1 MAHLPWTRWHVAGLV
16 RRWLPDV
23 RGRDRLLTLVGGS
36 ELPAA
41 LQEGDTRVCFGPG
54 LQATVPIGADGSF
67 VDVFFAAYEDPV
79 LVPILEAVL
88 APGACFYDIGANIG
102 LYSLWASRLVGAA
115 GTVVAFEPVP
125 HTRGWLETLVAENG
139 AAVSILPVAVSDR
152 SGEVTIET
160 IPEASGRSR
169 VVQASARAAGAA
181 VDVEVDERVGSRSDA
196 LVTVPTTTLDE
207 IARDRP
213 WPTLVK
219 IDVEGHELSVFRGM
233 TDTLTEAQPAVVFEC
248 PDTVGADGDTA
259 KILVLLS
266 SLGYEVW
273 SLTTSGLRRAQPG
286 ALSHNLLAL
295 HPDRHEAVRAE
306 LRRHRFRRNQNC

>member
-1 MAHLPWTRWHVAGLV
+1 MAHLPWTRWHLAGLL

-23 RGRDRLLTLVGGS
+23 RGRDRLHTMVSGS
-36 ELPAA
+36 GVPTA
-41 LQEGDTRVCFGPG
+41 LRDGDTCVRFGPG

-102 LYSLWASRLVGAA
+102 LYSLWASRLVGPA

-125 HTRGWLETLVAENG
+125 HTRGWLEALVAEND
-139 AAVSILPVAVSDR
+139 AAVTILPVAVSDR
-152 SGEVTIET
+152 AGEVTIET

-169 VVQASARAAGAA
+169 VVPASALAGGGA
-181 VDVEVDERVGSRSDA
+181 VEVDRRTADA
-196 LVTVPTTTLDE
+196 PEHLVTVRTATLDE
-207 IARDRP
+207 VARDLP

-233 TDTLTEAQPAVVFEC
+233 TETLTQAQPAVVFEC

-273 SLTTSGLRRAQPG
+273 SLTTAGLRRAQPG
-286 ALSHNLLAL
+286 AVSHNLLAL

-306 LRRHRFRRNQNC
+306 LQRHHFRRNQNC